1 MDRGAL
7 RCAATLQWA
16 LVVASSCA
24 PRSLAFSSPGRSVRQ
39 GSHLS
44 DRSALCPGARRQPL
58 RGQPLRGW
66 GAVGMQAA
74 TTDAGMEVFTRGKIE
89 IQAVTFDLDDTLYDN
104 LPVIKSA
111 VAAMF
116 AELERSHPEIE
127 VSPDAFRAEMIGPQ
141 KEQSPDGGADLGALR
156 HRTLAFFAR
165 KAGHARPEA
174 VADEIMKVFMRERS
188 RVTLFPGVLSTLA
201 ALKQRGLVLGAI
213 TNGNAD
219 MSQTPLRDALQF
231 CVSAGELGELKPGS
245 RPFHAALELAHSSAA
260 RTVLARM

>member
-16 LVVASSCA
+16 LVVASWCA
-24 PRSLAFSSPGRSVRQ
+24 PRSLAYSSPGRSFRL

-58 RGQPLRGW
+58 RGR
-66 GAVGMQAA
+66 GAVGMQASA
-74 TTDAGMEVFTRGKIE
+74 TETGMEVFTRGKIE

-116 AELERSHPEIE
+116 AELDRSHPEIE

-231 CVSAGELGELKPGS
+231 CVSAGELGELKPGR

>member
-1 MDRGAL
+1 
-7 RCAATLQWA
+7 
-16 LVVASSCA
+16 
-24 PRSLAFSSPGRSVRQ
+24 
-39 GSHLS
+39 
-44 DRSALCPGARRQPL
+44 
-58 RGQPLRGW
+58 
-66 GAVGMQAA
+66 MQAS
-74 TTDAGMEVFTRGKIE
+74 TTETGMEVFTRGKIE

-116 AELERSHPEIE
+116 AELDRAHPEIE

-213 TNGNAD
+213 TNGNCGVKEHAPVLAGLLD
-219 MSQTPLRDALQF
+219 F
-231 CVSAGELGELKPGS
+231 VVSAADAGAPKVRLALRHGASARSAHVFERADDPPTARFVSSSRCPQPRWAPLLTAQALSGVDLRETASGS
-245 RPFHAALELAHSSAA
+245 MERLL
-260 RTVLARM
+260 